1 MIIYISQGPIFTFQ
15 FIQSVLLPI
24 MMISLASMGEFYVE
38 KFWGGMKSQLDKNM
52 VTWGRF
58 YKLYDIIQRLE
69 FKRQSR
75 TFLKLRGNSH
85 WPSKYIWPLWEFLR
99 SPIDRLNFGGSPPTV
114 LPTQKLKSRFS
125 IKNPRVR
132 TQYWYHFEW
141 FSKLFLFNFLRFE

>member
-1 MIIYISQGPIFTFQ
+1 
-15 FIQSVLLPI
+15 

-85 WPSKYIWPLWEFLR
+85 WPSKYI
-99 SPIDRLNFGGSPPTV
+99 
-114 LPTQKLKSRFS
+114 
-125 IKNPRVR
+125 
-132 TQYWYHFEW
+132 
-141 FSKLFLFNFLRFE
+141 